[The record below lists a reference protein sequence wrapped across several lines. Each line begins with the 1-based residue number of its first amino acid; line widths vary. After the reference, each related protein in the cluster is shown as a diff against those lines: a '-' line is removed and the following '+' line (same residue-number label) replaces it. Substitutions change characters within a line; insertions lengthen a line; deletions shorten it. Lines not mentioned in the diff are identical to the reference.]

1 MLKKKINLQ
10 KISFIKMKFLKNIL
24 LTFLLMGVVFISVV
38 WCTVSIVEMK
48 YKSDL
53 AFKLKNVKS
62 VSFCD
67 ISSKATLYSV
77 EHNWSLLLSECK
89 KIKPSIIIE
98 GEEAKNFF
106 SDIDI
111 VYKEPRGPRKYA
123 IVKTE
128 YKKNDSVYTEE
139 YVCLLVEQYF
149 IIVGKKGECYCRFRR
164 GSLRQ
169 WRDILMELDPKFK
182 ESYKV
187 YKEYGNDYMN
197 EPD

>member
-1 MLKKKINLQ
+1 M
-10 KISFIKMKFLKNIL
+10 SVMFIL
-24 LTFLLMGVVFISVV
+24 VV
-38 WCTVSIVEMK
+38 WCTSIVKMK
-48 YKSDL
+48 YQSNL

-106 SDIDI
+106 YDIDI
-111 VYKEPRGPRKYA
+111 VYREPRGPRKYA

-149 IIVGKKGECYCRFRR
+149 IEVKRI
-164 GSLRQ
+164 
-169 WRDILMELDPKFK
+169 
-182 ESYKV
+182 
-187 YKEYGNDYMN
+187 
-197 EPD
+197 